1 MAEFG
6 VVQQHIATIGVDG
19 RSYNVSVKIAFDGI
33 EYIGRLWF
41 AEALTTD
48 SGIPDH
54 GAIPGRT
61 VDEAIEFSKRL
72 TTDDLVRR
80 YYRARAD
87 KRRYMHLRHAVD
99 EILTKVKYMNRVAVT
114 MRTGM
119 IDADGGSQEL
129 DQIQQQLHE
138 VVDRLK
144 GVAGVED

>member
-6 VVQQHIATIGVDG
+6 VVQQHLTTIGVDG
-19 RSYNVSVKIAFDGI
+19 KSYNVSVRIAFDGI
-33 EYIGRLWF
+33 EHIGRLWF
-41 AEALTTD
+41 AEALTGEY
-48 SGIPDH
+48 GIPDH

-61 VDEAIEFSKRL
+61 VDEAVALAKRL

-80 YYRARAD
+80 YHRARAD
-87 KRRYMHLRHAVD
+87 KRRYMSLRRAVD

-119 IDADGGSQEL
+119 IDKDGASQEMEL
-129 DQIQQQLHE
+129 IQQQLHE

-144 GVAGVED
+144 GAAGVED